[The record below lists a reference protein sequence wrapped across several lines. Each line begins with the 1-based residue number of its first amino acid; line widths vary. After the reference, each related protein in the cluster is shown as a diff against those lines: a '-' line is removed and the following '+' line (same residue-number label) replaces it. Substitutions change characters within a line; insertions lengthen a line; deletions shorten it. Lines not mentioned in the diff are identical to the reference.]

1 MNKTEDEISIV
12 QGEEL
17 AKLLEDAPVRV
28 PAIMV
33 GAYVGKGP
41 NENFPQL
48 GEVCTLE
55 AILQVKGVGLA
66 VMPFVL
72 DLALAESLGLKEN
85 PTIEEGK

>member
-1 MNKTEDEISIV
+1 MNKPEEEISV
-12 QGEEL
+12 VEGEEL
-17 AKLLEDAPVRV
+17 AKLLKDAPVMT

-33 GAYVGKGP
+33 GAHVAKGL

-48 GEVCTLE
+48 GELCTFE

-72 DLALAESLGLKEN
+72 DLALADSLGLKEN
-85 PTIEEGK
+85 PTVEEGK